1 MIIGYLLVC
10 LSANCEVWT
19 DNFDTMAACE
29 TAGAEAIVTLPKLY
43 PQITRVDFRCKPNGV
58 PVKETY

>member
-10 LSANCEVWT
+10 LSTNCQVYSG
-19 DNFDTMAACE
+19 NFETFEACV
-29 TAGAEAIVTLPKLY
+29 TAGTSAVAKIPKSNPEVTK
-43 PQITRVDFRCKPNGV
+43 VDFRCDPTGV